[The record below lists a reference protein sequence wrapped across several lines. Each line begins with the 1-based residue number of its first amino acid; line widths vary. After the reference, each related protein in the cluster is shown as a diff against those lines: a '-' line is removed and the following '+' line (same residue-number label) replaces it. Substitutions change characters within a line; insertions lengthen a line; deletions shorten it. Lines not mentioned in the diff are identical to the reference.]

1 MNPASRSVATDRPSP
16 SATARSNRFGDLALG
31 SALLWLCPLCSA
43 SNGGR
48 SLLSGLSRVRRKG
61 GTRSQPDS
69 GPCPLW
75 PHRPPALS
83 QGNSS
88 RGAEDGRGAPAS
100 AFGQAGMEVV
110 LLRGRGTR
118 EGRDPRRGWDWDRS
132 NFVPLC
138 PSVLGRWSWQRV
150 GQARVPP
157 RLLKQRLFTPFTILH
172 STYYSILFQPRQE
185 GIENSRTRHRF
196 HDRCDGDGGIGLRA
210 DDDAPTDDSVPGTVG
225 LPLQLHRTQRRIEF
239 TARGCSGR
247 SPPITLELWPHHKW
261 RSPARHKCMTGPL
274 WRRPAATGLPACCCP
289 CSVSSFPP
297 RRSCYQTEFR
307 ALLISIMPT
316 PAKPAG
322 RHVGS
327 TTLSIPPK
335 TQAALAAHPQIGWLV
350 GGW

>member
-239 TARGCSGR
+239 TARGLLRSLAAHHVRALATPQMALSR
-247 SPPITLELWPHHKW
+247 SPQMHD
-261 RSPARHKCMTGPL
+261 G
-274 WRRPAATGLPACCCP
+274 AAVAAACCNWPAC
-289 CSVSSFPP
+289 
-297 RRSCYQTEFR
+297 
-307 ALLISIMPT
+307 LL
-316 PAKPAG
+316 
-322 RHVGS
+322 
-327 TTLSIPPK
+327 LSMLCLQFPPK
-335 TQAALAAHPQIGWLV
+335 TKLLPD
-350 GGW
+350 